1 MGRPSRGI
9 RQGDPISPYLFV
21 FCIEKLFQLINLEV
35 EGGTWKPVKITRR
48 GPSLSYLAFADD
60 VILFAEA
67 SEDQV
72 LLIKNTFDLFC
83 RCSGQKI
90 SDSRSGI
97 FFSKNVSGH
106 TRNQII
112 QASGFQVTNDL
123 GKYLGVPILH
133 EKVNI
138 RSFQFI
144 LDKVDQRL
152 SNWKVKTLSFAG
164 HLTLTKSVVQA
175 LPSYVMQSAA
185 LPKYVCEEID
195 RKCRKFLW
203 GDMDGECHMHTVS
216 WSKVCRPKNWGGLG
230 LREAYKIKLP

>member
-1 MGRPSRGI
+1 M
-9 RQGDPISPYLFV
+9 
-21 FCIEKLFQLINLEV
+21 
-35 EGGTWKPVKITRR
+35 
-48 GPSLSYLAFADD
+48 
-60 VILFAEA
+60 
-67 SEDQV
+67 
-72 LLIKNTFDLFC
+72 
-83 RCSGQKI
+83 
-90 SDSRSGI
+90 
-97 FFSKNVSGH
+97 SGH

-164 HLTLTKSVVQA
+164 RLTLTKSVGQA

-203 GDMDGECHMHTVS
+203 GDMDGERHMHTVS
-216 WSKVCRPKNWGGLG
+216 WSKVCRPKIRVVLVSEKPIK
-230 LREAYKIKLP
+230 LIKLP